1 MFQTAHEQPFL
12 LNLYGCCNG
21 RKPWPLILE
30 NLCTQFQCKH
40 AMVQKLSPG
49 RTRLA
54 GGVWLSSDDND
65 TARYNRHISDFQN
78 PRLERKR
85 LGERAVGKIV
95 VDEQLFDP
103 HEQAEKQL
111 FLDKLSNLGV
121 QSFMGG
127 LAPLDNEDAYL
138 GIALHRSAQDK
149 RLFTPAEQAQLQ
161 ILLPHIGQA
170 FRMWEQLNTP
180 SPLEA
185 ILKAQADHFPF
196 GIAICDARARL
207 RWMNVTAEKL
217 LPQTH
222 GMSPLSPVLRG
233 WSIQQ
238 TENLQRLVAGLKP
251 DSATGYITLRN
262 GTGTDVHI
270 ALKPFQESASGETY
284 SLLILSSTN
293 MVNDIPLEA
302 LQTLFGLTLAE
313 ARLTGHLASG
323 GSLETYAQQQGI
335 AVTTVRWHVKQIL
348 SKTESGRQAELVQKI
363 LCSVAYLTS
372 RSSGMLPL

>member
-21 RKPWPLILE
+21 RTPWPLILE

-170 FRMWEQLNTP
+170 
-180 SPLEA
+180 
-185 ILKAQADHFPF
+185 
-196 GIAICDARARL
+196 
-207 RWMNVTAEKL
+207 
-217 LPQTH
+217 
-222 GMSPLSPVLRG
+222 
-233 WSIQQ
+233 
-238 TENLQRLVAGLKP
+238 
-251 DSATGYITLRN
+251 
-262 GTGTDVHI
+262 
-270 ALKPFQESASGETY
+270 
-284 SLLILSSTN
+284 
-293 MVNDIPLEA
+293 
-302 LQTLFGLTLAE
+302 
-313 ARLTGHLASG
+313 
-323 GSLETYAQQQGI
+323 
-335 AVTTVRWHVKQIL
+335 
-348 SKTESGRQAELVQKI
+348 
-363 LCSVAYLTS
+363 
-372 RSSGMLPL
+372 